1 MVTRNEF
8 VCCSWCDQTHR
19 AVALR
24 AGERALCVQCGKTL
38 AKGSVWGPHASLALS
53 AAALAFAVP
62 AVLLPFVT
70 LSKFGNA
77 RKSGLLDAAGGLW
90 HAGMP
95 PLAAVVLFCGMVA
108 PLLLLAFLLVSRR
121 IKHDGA
127 KTGRWTKV
135 VHLLQ
140 HWAMPEVHVLAV
152 LVAFVKLGSLVA
164 VEVGPGLWC
173 YGAMSFAMLAA
184 LRSFELDPPGG
195 SAPAPLHVMNTEA
208 KS

>member
-1 MVTRNEF
+1 MVTRNDF

-38 AKGSVWGPHASLALS
+38 AKGSLWGPHASLAFS
-53 AAALAFAVP
+53 ATALVFAVP

-77 RKSGLLDAAGGLW
+77 RKSRLLDAAGGLW
-90 HAGMP
+90 DAGMP
-95 PLAAVVLFCGMVA
+95 PLAAVVLFCGVVA
-108 PLLLLAFLLVSRR
+108 PLLLLALLLVLRR
-121 IKHDGA
+121 IKHGGSTTEGWM
-127 KTGRWTKV
+127 KIV
-135 VHLLQ
+135 YLLQ
-140 HWAMPEVHVLAV
+140 HWAMPEVQVLAV
-152 LVAFVKLGSLVA
+152 LVAFLKLGSLVV

-184 LRSFELDPPGG
+184 WRSFELDPPVG
-195 SAPAPLHVMNTEA
+195 SAPTPPHATETET
-208 KS
+208 KP